1 MSVDYKLIGIRIKEK
16 RKENRKTQ
24 EQLAENLSVTVG
36 YISQLER
43 GITKISLETLSNIC
57 AALNCDMEYF
67 VSGITVENTEY
78 MKDEL
83 YHKALLLN
91 NNQRRMISE
100 IIDVIKKYWLRF
112 HVFPF
117 IKDFSQYIA
126 KKIK

>member
-57 AALNCDMEYF
+57 TVLNCDMEYF

-100 IIDVIKKYWLRF
+100 IIDVIKKY
-112 HVFPF
+112 
-117 IKDFSQYIA
+117 
-126 KKIK
+126 

>member
-36 YISQLER
+36 YVSQLER

-83 YHKALLLN
+83 YHKTLLLN
-91 NNQRRMISE
+91 NNQRRMMSE
-100 IIDVIKKYWLRF
+100 IIDVIKKY
-112 HVFPF
+112 
-117 IKDFSQYIA
+117 
-126 KKIK
+126 